1 MLTEAIGIASAELNG
16 SNLGELRGEMAK
28 ELADCYGLMGGVQR
42 RWADESSGDERWAR
56 LKLSIAAYD
65 EGFRF
70 ESDEQYRIA
79 NSYNLVNRLLV
90 RLVLHYGQLAAEGKI
105 VIGSA
110 DPPVDLTGKLDEAA
124 AEIRKQLAGPRHGDY
139 WAMADLALID
149 VILGRSPAAVAY
161 ADFFGASPPDFA
173 YVSAIGALR
182 PLAELPMPRA
192 TALGEAMNLL
202 EDRLKRLRS

>member
-1 MLTEAIGIASAELNG
+1 M
-16 SNLGELRGEMAK
+16 
-28 ELADCYGLMGGVQR
+28 
-42 RWADESSGDERWAR
+42 
-56 LKLSIAAYD
+56 
-65 EGFRF
+65 
-70 ESDEQYRIA
+70 
-79 NSYNLVNRLLV
+79 
-90 RLVLHYGQLAAEGKI
+90 
-105 VIGSA
+105 IGSA

-139 WAMADLALID
+139 WAIANLALID

-161 ADFFGASPPDFA
+161 GDFFGASPPDFA